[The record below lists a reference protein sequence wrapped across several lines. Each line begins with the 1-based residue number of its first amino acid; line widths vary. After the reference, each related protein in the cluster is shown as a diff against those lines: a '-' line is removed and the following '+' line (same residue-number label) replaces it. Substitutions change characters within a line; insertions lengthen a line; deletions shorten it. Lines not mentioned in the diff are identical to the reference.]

1 MTPVA
6 WALLAFVL
14 LAALGAL
21 LARAG
26 RSPSGPGA
34 ATAPQEA
41 GPPAV
46 VPPPADAG
54 DGRACRR
61 CGQALGPREGVT
73 CLECRAPHHA
83 ACYERHQG
91 CAACGAWPAV
101 W

>member
-54 DGRACRR
+54 K
-61 CGQALGPREGVT
+61 
-73 CLECRAPHHA
+73 RAPPRGLLRA
-83 ACYERHQG
+83 APGLRRVRRVAG
-91 CAACGAWPAV
+91 RVVSGA
-101 W
+101 